1 MKKKGKRLSLKE
13 SIKMFR
19 VRDNIFLLQRNFK
32 NRINKYQVLVGKWHV

>member
-19 VRDNIFLLQRNFK
+19 VRDNIFF
-32 NRINKYQVLVGKWHV
+32 IAEEF